1 MRQILSRREL
11 RADRW
16 RYPGEHGDGPQVQAL
31 AELLA
36 AVAPAAP
43 VGVRLAPADE
53 VERLAPFVPHLE
65 LVIVHFDSVGD
76 GRGYSQA
83 QLLRDRLG
91 YRGEL
96 RAAGA
101 VRRDQ
106 LFLLAR
112 CGFDSFEFAA
122 GEDPGAALARLDAY
136 SVAYQRSSGTLVS
149 PDLRA

>member
-1 MRQILSRREL
+1 MRQILSRREV

-16 RYPGEHGDGPQVQAL
+16 RYPGEDGDGPRVQTL
-31 AELLA
+31 AELQAA
-36 AVAPAAP
+36 AVPAGP
-43 VGVRLAPADE
+43 VGVRLAPVDE
-53 VERLAPFVPHLE
+53 VEQLAPYLESLE

-122 GEDPGAALARLDAY
+122 GEDPRAALAQLDAY

-149 PDLRA
+149 PNLRA